1 MDAWQ
6 ELEELRQQLAR
17 LAMVGRV
24 SDVNEA
30 KRQVRVIWPASGET
44 SGWLF
49 VLQHSGAGLDIK
61 PDGGH
66 THEITDTYTGGG
78 SASVEPDHKHSGG
91 STVTVWL
98 PKINE
103 LVLVLYLPVF
113 GGDGFVLG
121 SVGGLG

>member
-1 MDAWQ
+1 MDALQ
-6 ELEELRQQLAR
+6 ELEEQRQLLAR

-24 SDVNEA
+24 SDVNKD
-30 KRQVRVIWPASGET
+30 KRQVRVIRPDSGQT
-44 SGWLF
+44 SGWLY
-49 VLQHSGAGLDIK
+49 VLQRG
-61 PDGGH
+61 
-66 THEITDTYTGGG
+66 E
-78 SASVEPDHKHSGG
+78 
-91 STVTVWL
+91 VWL